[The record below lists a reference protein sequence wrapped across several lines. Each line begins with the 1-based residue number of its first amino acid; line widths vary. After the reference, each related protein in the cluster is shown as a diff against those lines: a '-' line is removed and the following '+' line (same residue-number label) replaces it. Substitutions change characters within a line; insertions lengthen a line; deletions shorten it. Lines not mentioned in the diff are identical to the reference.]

1 MPPDSFAV
9 IAEPTRR
16 RILDQLRTSERSVGE
31 LVDALAV
38 SQPTMSK
45 HLLVLRAAGFV
56 SSRAAAQR
64 RIYRIEAGPLEA
76 VDEWLEPYRRLWA
89 HHLDA
94 LEGHLDGAPTDRDS
108 RWTGTASNP
117 ARLHPST

>member
-1 MPPDSFAV
+1 MSLDTFAV

-16 RILDQLRTSERSVGE
+16 RILDELRTSERSVGE

-38 SQPTMSK
+38 SQPTMPRVSQPTMSK

-56 SSRAAAQR
+56 SARTAAQR

-76 VDEWLEPYRRLWA
+76 VDTWLEPYRRMWSR
-89 HHLDA
+89 HHDA
-94 LEGHLDGAPTDRDS
+94 LERHLDSDPTDRD
-108 RWTGTASNP
+108 
-117 ARLHPST
+117 